1 MDAPFHPTSWQDLR
15 APLEQNLAA
24 FLAAQRWF
32 GGKTRVITRIAI
44 ADFVP
49 VPLDGAAAAV
59 TLVRVTYEDGGSETY
74 LAPLI
79 ERFAAPNGESG
90 APAGASQAPSLSI
103 PVPGGGE
110 RVFSDA
116 LWAHDF
122 LVRIFEAFAAARTFP
137 GSAGEIACLPTPSLE
152 TLLRAAPGPLE
163 PSVMKAEQSNTSVL
177 YGRSLV
183 LKFFRHLEEGVNP
196 DFEIGEFLSVRAGF
210 RHVPPAAGAL
220 EYRRPGS
227 PAATIGILQ
236 GFVRNRGDACQ
247 QTLAALASFYD
258 RLAGG
263 APAPPREPHERGLLA
278 GARAPLP
285 ARAADLLGEYRASAA
300 LLGRRTAELHL
311 ALASDSSDPDFAPEP
326 FSLPHQREVSEGM
339 IHLARESLAML
350 ALRAGDLPAG
360 IREKARTAL
369 AAEPELLARFRRLA
383 EHPLSGL
390 RTRIHGDLH
399 LGQVLV
405 TEDDFV
411 FIDFEGEPAR
421 TLAERRAKYSPVRDI
436 AGMLRSF
443 HYAAFAALFA
453 RAGEA
458 GAAAPVFAA
467 LAPFA
472 NAWYRWASAEFLRAY
487 LKAAAGAAFLPAHAD
502 ELDFFLDLWLLEKAV
517 YELKYEL
524 NHRLGWVAIPIE
536 GICGLLEGA
545 A

>member
-116 LWAHDF
+116 LWDRDF

-152 TLLRAAPGPLE
+152 TLRRAAPGPLE
-163 PSVMKAEQSNTSVL
+163 PSVMKTEQSNTSVL

-236 GFVRNRGDACQ
+236 GFVRNRGDAWQ

-278 GARAPLP
+278 GAHCPCQYGTSALVKVFPPPLVQVRVSTSAARFGDGAATALGFRAPAGAATVCRGQLSSVPLP
-285 ARAADLLGEYRASAA
+285 DVTHTPVGPAERTLLGATPYPTMVR
-300 LLGRRTAELHL
+300 
-311 ALASDSSDPDFAPEP
+311 
-326 FSLPHQREVSEGM
+326 
-339 IHLARESLAML
+339 
-350 ALRAGDLPAG
+350 
-360 IREKARTAL
+360 ARTRTKY
-369 AAEPELLARFRRLA
+369 ARLMFYRGF
-383 EHPLSGL
+383 PS
-390 RTRIHGDLH
+390 RI
-399 LGQVLV
+399 Q
-405 TEDDFV
+405 
-411 FIDFEGEPAR
+411 P
-421 TLAERRAKYSPVRDI
+421 DI
-436 AGMLRSF
+436 AGVPRRNQWRSWSTAKVAVWTTSRWRSTGLVSKTWLG
-443 HYAAFAALFA
+443 HEIEIRLSGTHG
-453 RAGEA
+453 RDQ
-458 GAAAPVFAA
+458 
-467 LAPFA
+467 LAV
-472 NAWYRWASAEFLRAY
+472 RLTVR
-487 LKAAAGAAFLPAHAD
+487 PAHPVWARGQVRLRLPMRRD
-502 ELDFFLDLWLLEKAV
+502 PSLTGHVPSSAWLT
-517 YELKYEL
+517 
-524 NHRLGWVAIPIE
+524 
-536 GICGLLEGA
+536 
-545 A
+545 